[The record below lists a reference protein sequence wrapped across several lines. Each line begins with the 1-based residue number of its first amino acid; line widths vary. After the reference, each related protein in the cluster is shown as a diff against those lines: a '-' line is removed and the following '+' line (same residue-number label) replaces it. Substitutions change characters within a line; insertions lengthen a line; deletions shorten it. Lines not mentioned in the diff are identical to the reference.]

1 MENTFKLDTGDKI
14 FLSPHITN
22 QTIIDLI
29 QNLSKNELDFII
41 LEPKTPIKNS
51 LYIQIIYGFSVE
63 LRLVLPNDEIRHYS
77 YETENMNEVITIF
90 LNYFEKE
97 EIPNLDK
104 WEDISD
110 SFRPNLFSTIFS
122 KLNSL
127 KKKELI

>member
-29 QNLSKNELDFII
+29 QKLSKNELEFIV

-51 LYIQIIYGFSVE
+51 LYIQIIYGFTIE
-63 LRLVLPNDEIRHYS
+63 LRLVLSNDEIRHYS

-97 EIPNLDK
+97 EIPNLDIWK
-104 WEDISD
+104 DTSD
-110 SFRPNLFSTIFS
+110 SFRPNLFSVIFS
-122 KLNSL
+122 KLKSL
-127 KKKELI
+127 KKKRR

>member
-29 QNLSKNELDFII
+29 QNLSKNELDFVV
-41 LEPKTPIKNS
+41 LEPKIPIKNS
-51 LYIQIIYGFSVE
+51 LYIQIIYGFTIE

-97 EIPNLDK
+97 EIPNLDIWK
-104 WEDISD
+104 DASD
-110 SFRPNLFSTIFS
+110 SFRPNLFSIIFS
-122 KLNSL
+122 KLKN
-127 KKKELI
+127 

>member
-1 MENTFKLDTGDKI
+1 MENTFKLDTSDKI

-29 QNLSKNELDFII
+29 QNLSKNELEFIV

-51 LYIQIIYGFSVE
+51 LYIQIIYGFTIE
-63 LRLVLPNDEIRHYS
+63 LRLVLSNDEIRHYS

-97 EIPNLDK
+97 EIPNLDIWK
-104 WEDISD
+104 DTSD
-110 SFRPNLFSTIFS
+110 SFRPNLFSVIFS
-122 KLNSL
+122 KLKSL
-127 KKKELI
+127 KKKRR

>member
-29 QNLSKNELDFII
+29 QKLSKNELEFIV

-51 LYIQIIYGFSVE
+51 LYIQIIYGFTIE
-63 LRLVLPNDEIRHYS
+63 LRLVLSNDEIRHYS

-97 EIPNLDK
+97 EIPNLDIWK
-104 WEDISD
+104 DTSD
-110 SFRPNLFSTIFS
+110 SFRPNLFSIIFS
-122 KLNSL
+122 KLKSL
-127 KKKELI
+127 KKKRR